1 MAGALISLGD
11 KTSHGGVVLE
21 ASPRS
26 DIDGVGIARMGERTS
41 CPKHA
46 KRLSPQ
52 RLNTLAERLLQDDR
66 RPDGGASRQGA

>member
-1 MAGALISLGD
+1 MAGALIRLGD
-11 KTSHGGVVLE
+11 RTSHGGVVLE
-21 ASPRS
+21 ASPHS